1 MPWMPPPPSFHEFL
15 DRVLVDIPEFRSIAD
30 EQLELSDGEYY
41 ATRFFDAFSS
51 AVMERQGRIM
61 EGVATRRDVEI
72 VEIWLNLA
80 EDALLDRYVGNAFM
94 ETAGDDLMYDVR
106 GRALNDRL
114 GPRLRAALEDR
125 RARHDKPSGW
135 PPSGVEF
142 GCDYCAD
149 EHNFHYGHVTQIG
162 SSGARRRILIQCP
175 RCGTLYE
182 NTANGPDDIH
192 RLTPQQARQRFG
204 EPT

>member
-1 MPWMPPPPSFHEFL
+1 VFGIGWEGSYLVAVGVLAVPTVLALLLGGGSAWITGLMCGADNRWSTSKMGVNPL
-15 DRVLVDIPEFRSIAD
+15 DLGRVFRSD
-30 EQLELSDGEYY
+30 LDSGPHQR
-41 ATRFFDAFSS
+41 TR
-51 AVMERQGRIM
+51 
-61 EGVATRRDVEI
+61 
-72 VEIWLNLA
+72 
-80 EDALLDRYVGNAFM
+80 
-94 ETAGDDLMYDVR
+94 AGDDLMYDVR

-125 RARHDKPSGW
+125 RACHDKPSGW

-182 NTANGPDDIH
+182 NTANGPDDIQ

>member
-1 MPWMPPPPSFHEFL
+1 MLSE
-15 DRVLVDIPEFRSIAD
+15 IPEFRPIAD

-41 ATRFFDAFSS
+41 STRFFDAFSS
-51 AVMERQGRIM
+51 DVMERQGRVM
-61 EGVATRRDVEI
+61 EGMATQRDADI
-72 VEIWLNLA
+72 VKTWLNLA

-94 ETAGDDLMYDVR
+94 ETAGDDLMYDAR

-114 GPRLRAALEDR
+114 GPRLRAALDDR
-125 RARHDKPSGW
+125 RNRHQQPSGW

-162 SSGARRRILIQCP
+162 ASGPRRRILIQCP
-175 RCGTLYE
+175 SCGTLYE
-182 NTANGPDDIH
+182 NAVNGPDDIC